1 MSGNRQKTGKFGE
14 EKALYYLI
22 EKNYQII
29 ETNWRHQKCEIDII
43 ASKNKE
49 LVFVEVK
56 TRTNPI
62 VSQEN
67 LISVAQ
73 QKRIIY
79 AADYYINKNKIDSI
93 GIKKG
98 NLKFVVISGIAIKST
113 PSSLVVFSIHSC
125 TISHALFVSSS
136 RTWHTN

>member
-1 MSGNRQKTGKFGE
+1 MSGNHQKIGKVGE
-14 EKALYYLI
+14 QKALSYLI

-62 VSQEN
+62 ISQEN
-67 LISVAQ
+67 LISTSQ
-73 QKRIIY
+73 QKRITY
-79 AADYYINKNKIDSI
+79 AADFYIKKNKIDLI
-93 GIKKG
+93 IRFDLIFVEKD
-98 NLKFVVISGIAIKST
+98 LKSFKFTHFKEIFT
-113 PSSLVVFSIHSC
+113 PSIDS
-125 TISHALFVSSS
+125 T
-136 RTWHTN
+136 